1 MLSVSDLRVS
11 YGRIEVVH
19 GISFEA
25 EAGEI
30 TCLVGPNGAGKS
42 TTLWA
47 LSGVL
52 RSSGGRFRFDGQ
64 DVTGFS
70 PPNVVKNGLCL
81 VPENR
86 LVFPNL
92 SVIENLRMGAYQR
105 LRSDKNGVNED
116 TEKMLDYFP
125 RLRKRATQEAGTMSG
140 GEQQMLALARALMAN
155 PKMLMLDEPS
165 LGLAPMVVEEIFE
178 IMGEL
183 HKAGT
188 SILLVEQNVQLA
200 LRYAHRIV
208 ALELGTVAFD
218 GVPGAFVDSGFID
231 EAYLGRTNL
240 PSRAGGQ

>member
-25 EAGEI
+25 KSGEI
-30 TCLVGPNGAGKS
+30 TCLIGPNGAGKS

-47 LSGVL
+47 LSGIL
-52 RSSGGRFRFDGQ
+52 RSVRGRLRFDGL

-70 PPNVVKNGLCL
+70 PQDVVKRGLCL

-92 SVIENLRMGAYQR
+92 SVTENLRMGAYQR
-105 LRSDKNGVNED
+105 LRSDKSGVTED
-116 TEKMLDYFP
+116 IEKMLEYFP
-125 RLRKRATQEAGTMSG
+125 RLRKRTTQEAGTMSG
-140 GEQQMLALARALMAN
+140 GEQQMLALARALMSS

-178 IMGEL
+178 IMGAL

-200 LRYAHRIV
+200 LNYAHRIV
-208 ALELGTVAFD
+208 ALELGTVAFNGEPD
-218 GVPGAFVDSGFID
+218 EFVDSDFVH
-231 EAYLGRTNL
+231 ESYLGRTNL
-240 PSRAGGQ
+240 PPKTGGP

>member
-25 EAGEI
+25 KAGEI
-30 TCLVGPNGAGKS
+30 TCLIGPNGAGKS

-47 LSGVL
+47 LSGIL
-52 RSSGGRFRFDGQ
+52 RSVGGRLRFDGL
-64 DVTGFS
+64 DVTGFA
-70 PPNVVKNGLCL
+70 PQDVVKHGLSL

-92 SVIENLRMGAYQR
+92 SVTENLRMGAYQR
-105 LRSDKNGVNED
+105 LRSDKRGVSED
-116 TEKMLDYFP
+116 IEKMLEYFP
-125 RLRKRATQEAGTMSG
+125 RLRKRTNQEAGTMSG
-140 GEQQMLALARALMAN
+140 GEQQMLALARALMAS

-178 IMGEL
+178 IMGAL

-200 LRYAHRIV
+200 LNYAHRIV
-208 ALELGTVAFD
+208 ALELGSVAFNGEPKELVESD
-218 GVPGAFVDSGFID
+218 FVHES
-231 EAYLGRTNL
+231 YLGRTNL
-240 PSRAGGQ
+240 PSKTGGP